1 MEHLPIS
8 DQAVL
13 NRWRLVL
20 GKNASGHMGLD
31 GSLKGMDEALDFLY
45 SREQKADERQE
56 KGGMEA
62 SHLTVAAWLN
72 EVRRL
77 FPKETVQVLERHALE
92 RYQLKELLT
101 DREVL
106 EKLEPNQALLGTIL
120 SLKHLMSDQVLAA
133 AREIVRKVAAQLTER
148 MKMDL
153 ERSLLGK
160 SREIPAARCAP
171 SEIWM

>member
-8 DQAVL
+8 DKGVL

-56 KGGMEA
+56 QGSLEA
-62 SHLTVAAWLN
+62 SHLTVAVWLN

-77 FPKETVQVLERHALE
+77 FPKETVQVLERHASRALSAE
-92 RYQLKELLT
+92 GASDRPGRYW
-101 DREVL
+101 
-106 EKLEPNQALLGTIL
+106 
-120 SLKHLMSDQVLAA
+120 
-133 AREIVRKVAAQLTER
+133 
-148 MKMDL
+148 
-153 ERSLLGK
+153 RSWSQTRLF
-160 SREIPAARCAP
+160 
-171 SEIWM
+171 

>member
-56 KGGMEA
+56 KGGLEA

-92 RYQLKELLT
+92 R
-101 DREVL
+101 
-106 EKLEPNQALLGTIL
+106 
-120 SLKHLMSDQVLAA
+120 
-133 AREIVRKVAAQLTER
+133 
-148 MKMDL
+148 
-153 ERSLLGK
+153 
-160 SREIPAARCAP
+160 
-171 SEIWM
+171 

>member
-56 KGGMEA
+56 KGGLEA

-77 FPKETVQVLERHALE
+77 FHLVLKRLIALFHKG
-92 RYQLKELLT
+92 RRVPAHGLVDLLELISHG
-101 DREVL
+101 
-106 EKLEPNQALLGTIL
+106 KLPFRF
-120 SLKHLMSDQVLAA
+120 V
-133 AREIVRKVAAQLTER
+133 
-148 MKMDL
+148 
-153 ERSLLGK
+153 
-160 SREIPAARCAP
+160 
-171 SEIWM
+171 